1 LKTLIAYYSKT
12 GMNERV
18 AYDLQKKLR
27 CDIEEIVDR
36 EDRHGLLG
44 FLKSG
49 FQASLRRRTK
59 IARARR
65 NPAKYDLLI
74 LVSPIWAS
82 LITPALRTYVQ
93 DNIDAIRKAGK
104 VAFVSVS
111 GGGSSG
117 NFHSVEDLE
126 AQIGQ
131 KTAAFL
137 MLAEHEVKH
146 QIYEIR
152 LDQFIKK
159 VQGKNR

>member
-1 LKTLIAYYSKT
+1 MKALIAYYSKT

-36 EDRHGLLG
+36 TDRHGPWG
-44 FLKSG
+44 YLKSG
-49 FQASLRRRTK
+49 FQAALRQRTK
-59 IARARR
+59 IAHARR
-65 NPAKYDLLI
+65 DPAKYDV
-74 LVSPIWAS
+74 LVLMSPIWAS
-82 LITPALRTYVQ
+82 LITPALRTYIQ
-93 DNIDAIRKAGK
+93 DNLDSIRKARK

-117 NFHSVEDLE
+117 NFNSVDDLE
-126 AQIGQ
+126 TQLGK

-137 MLAEHEVKH
+137 MLAEHEVEH

-159 VQGKNR
+159 IQGKNR